1 MPHHPTPLKFL
12 MPGWFAIVMGLS
24 GLALAWHRAAAIMG
38 ETASA
43 AALGVGVLA
52 AAVALALAVAS
63 LVRWRRY
70 PEAVAKDLRHPVR
83 HAFIAAMRIS
93 LILLATVL
101 VALVG
106 PVLPA
111 RLLWMAGAL
120 WQFVVTLWVLRRWL
134 APAKADGLNWPM
146 VTPALFIPVVGNVLV
161 PLAGVPLGL
170 VEWSAAQ
177 FGLGLLFWPVL
188 LVLLVVRMAVQG
200 LWPERLLPTTFI
212 FVAPPAVIGL
222 AVLQLGAPALMGW
235 MAWGMAL
242 FLVLW
247 AGSLVRRI
255 LAHPFAIPFW
265 GMSFPL
271 AAFSALTLRP
281 AARGPAWFQ
290 SVAVMLLALTS
301 LVIAGLLLA
310 TFRGLRNG
318 SLLEPE
324 PVAPIVVAA

>member
-1 MPHHPTPLKFL
+1 
-12 MPGWFAIVMGLS
+12 
-24 GLALAWHRAAAIMG
+24 
-38 ETASA
+38 
-43 AALGVGVLA
+43 
-52 AAVALALAVAS
+52 
-63 LVRWRRY
+63 
-70 PEAVAKDLRHPVR
+70 
-83 HAFIAAMRIS
+83 
-93 LILLATVL
+93 
-101 VALVG
+101 
-106 PVLPA
+106 
-111 RLLWMAGAL
+111 
-120 WQFVVTLWVLRRWL
+120 
-134 APAKADGLNWPM
+134 
-146 VTPALFIPVVGNVLV
+146 
-161 PLAGVPLGL
+161 
-170 VEWSAAQ
+170 
-177 FGLGLLFWPVL
+177 
-188 LVLLVVRMAVQG
+188 MAVQG

-242 FLVLW
+242 FLLLW

-271 AAFSALTLRP
+271 AAFSALTLRL
-281 AARGPAWFQ
+281 AAGGPAWFQ
-290 SVAVMLLALTS
+290 NVAVMLLALTS